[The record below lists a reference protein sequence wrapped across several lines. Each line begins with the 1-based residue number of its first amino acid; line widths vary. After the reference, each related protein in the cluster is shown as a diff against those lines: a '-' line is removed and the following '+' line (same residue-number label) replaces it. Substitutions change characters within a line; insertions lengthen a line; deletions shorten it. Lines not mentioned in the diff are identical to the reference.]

1 MLVKAWVNFIIGSWL
16 ILCGF
21 TPSIQTP
28 SNMFIAGILAIIF
41 GFWLTGSEIGWP
53 GTVTGITGIWL
64 FLSGLWFGLNVPW
77 NFIISGVV
85 IVVLAVWSVIK
96 YPEQEEKPKTFF
108 QEYSPVFFLLFIGF
122 GWLVAWIIYILF
134 AAIFLQ

>member
-1 MLVKAWVNFIIGSWL
+1 MLLKSWFNFIIGAWL

-28 SNMFIAGILAIIF
+28 WNMFIAGILAVIF
-41 GFWLTGSEIGWP
+41 GFWLTKTEIGWP
-53 GTVTGITGIWL
+53 GTVTGILGIWL
-64 FLSGLWFGLNVPW
+64 FLSGLLFGLYLPW
-77 NFIISGVV
+77 NFIISGAV
-85 IVVLAVWSVIK
+85 IVVLAVWSVVK
-96 YPEQEEKPKTFF
+96 YPEEQKEKPKTFF

-134 AAIFLQ
+134 AAIFL